1 MRRVTILSVLVLA
14 LAACGDD
21 RASAPTPDI
30 PQQPTEDSVGPLPN
44 FPGGLQ
50 IESAAVA
57 EGAALPSEFT
67 CDGANASPPLAWS
80 GVPEEAQELILVMD
94 DLDAPGGFVHWI
106 VVGIPPEEGS
116 VASGESPSGAQ
127 GQNDFGPTGYGG
139 PCPPED
145 QKHQYQFLLYAIS
158 EPSGLGEGAT
168 FAEVKEALG
177 DNQLAL
183 AILAV
188 TYAR

>member
-57 EGAALPSEFT
+57 EGAVR
-67 CDGANASPPLAWS
+67 
-80 GVPEEAQELILVMD
+80 GVVA
-94 DLDAPGGFVHWI
+94 LDADDI
-106 VVGIPPEEGS
+106 VGIDRTTRTEHCKKEEPKR
-116 VASGESPSGAQ
+116 A
-127 GQNDFGPTGYGG
+127 
-139 PCPPED
+139 
-145 QKHQYQFLLYAIS
+145 
-158 EPSGLGEGAT
+158 
-168 FAEVKEALG
+168 
-177 DNQLAL
+177 
-183 AILAV
+183 
-188 TYAR
+188 